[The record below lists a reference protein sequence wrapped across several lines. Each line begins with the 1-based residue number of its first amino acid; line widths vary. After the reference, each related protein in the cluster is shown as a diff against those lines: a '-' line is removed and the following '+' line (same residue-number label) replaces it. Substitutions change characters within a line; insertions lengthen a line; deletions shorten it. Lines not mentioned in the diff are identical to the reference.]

1 MFPGP
6 MTDIGMIA
14 GTIPANDGESPMSN
28 HIAPLALTISEACS
42 ASRSGRT
49 TLYGAIKRGE
59 LRARKR
65 GRSTIVLVADLRAWL
80 ESLPERNLNPK
91 P

>member
-1 MFPGP
+1 

-14 GTIPANDGESPMSN
+14 GTIPANGDETPMSN
-28 HIAPLALTISEACS
+28 QIAPMALTISEACS
-42 ASRSGRT
+42 VSRSGRT

-65 GRSTIVLVADLRAWL
+65 GRSTVILPADLRAWL
-80 ESLPERNLNPK
+80 EGLPAITPK
-91 P
+91 RKP